1 MKKEKTLYEMECE
14 LESLQQDIK
23 QRKINEQR
31 MIENIEPLFVEEEK
45 ITFFKLRL
53 KKKEESKIY
62 FLYNNKIHHIE
73 QHSFGYKSDDV
84 EVIPMDKNGKYIS
97 DVDES
102 INTRNKVFNSM
113 FGSNLEVS

>member
-1 MKKEKTLYEMECE
+1 MNLVFRELKESDFYKNYFE
-14 LESLQQDIK
+14 LLGQLTD
-23 QRKINEQR
+23 
-31 MIENIEPLFVEEEK
+31 VEEEK